1 MNKAQYE
8 SLIPKPVL
16 LEKRGG
22 VCSLIPE
29 SRICVQAG
37 STWALQAAEYLAGR
51 LRPLTGLPLP
61 VEEAAQAFEPGCIYF
76 TAQGA
81 GTELGEEGYQLSTE
95 EGCLIIR
102 ARGFAGFFY
111 GCQTLRQLLPPAEG
125 PWEIPGVFIEDYPRF
140 PWRGSMLDVARSFF
154 TVDEVKRLL
163 DLLAAYKLNR
173 LHLHLSDDQGWRI
186 MIDSWPN
193 LALHGGSGAVEGGR
207 AGFFTKAE
215 YQELAAYAQS
225 RAITL
230 VPEIDLPGHTN
241 AALASYPELNRDGV
255 APGLY
260 RGMKV
265 GFSTLAA
272 EKEITYKF
280 VSDVLGELAALTP
293 GPYLHVGGDEAHSTK
308 DEEYRLF
315 MGRVQ
320 DIVAELGKTLVGWDE
335 IIQAGLRP
343 GDLVQI
349 WRKDT
354 RPREAVRQGAKL
366 IMSPCTRVYLD
377 MKYGPETELGQD
389 WAALIEVED
398 AYSWDPVSVYP
409 DVGEEDVLGVE
420 APLWTETIHNLG
432 DMEYMLF
439 PRLLGVAEIG
449 WSPRQGRSWEEY
461 RLRLA
466 AHGPRLRA
474 AGVNFYRSGQ
484 VPWEER

>member
-1 MNKAQYE
+1 
-8 SLIPKPVL
+8 
-16 LEKRGG
+16 
-22 VCSLIPE
+22 
-29 SRICVQAG
+29 
-37 STWALQAAEYLAGR
+37 
-51 LRPLTGLPLP
+51 
-61 VEEAAQAFEPGCIYF
+61 
-76 TAQGA
+76 
-81 GTELGEEGYQLSTE
+81 
-95 EGCLIIR
+95 
-102 ARGFAGFFY
+102 
-111 GCQTLRQLLPPAEG
+111 
-125 PWEIPGVFIEDYPRF
+125 
-140 PWRGSMLDVARSFF
+140 
-154 TVDEVKRLL
+154 
-163 DLLAAYKLNR
+163 
-173 LHLHLSDDQGWRI
+173 
-186 MIDSWPN
+186 
-193 LALHGGSGAVEGGR
+193 
-207 AGFFTKAE
+207 
-215 YQELAAYAQS
+215 
-225 RAITL
+225 
-230 VPEIDLPGHTN
+230 
-241 AALASYPELNRDGV
+241 
-255 APGLY
+255 
-260 RGMKV
+260 
-265 GFSTLAA
+265 
-272 EKEITYKF
+272 
-280 VSDVLGELAALTP
+280 
-293 GPYLHVGGDEAHSTK
+293 VGGDEAHSTK